1 MSDRSES
8 EAAASDRMRPSR
20 LLAYFA
26 LLFLF
31 IFLTSQLL
39 KEIGARY
46 HVEQCQQVEH
56 LIHEA
61 FNPYVTFDDV
71 TYTLFSLFMS
81 FIFSL
86 PVAWVYT
93 MTKDEEGFDP
103 GLVHTVVVLS
113 MVVTGVMIVI
123 GNELARAFSLAGV
136 VAAVRFRSTLDDAR
150 DAVYLFIAIAIGMA
164 CGTRVYH
171 IAIWMSLVMSLT
183 LYLLWKYRFGRQL
196 HAGSA
201 SLVELLGGGGKK
213 KKTSWLTGASPELR
227 RRIED
232 TLEQQARLVHWAS
245 LQGGKKKRPD
255 TAIVV
260 STKNLGHAQAH
271 VESVLALQGG
281 RWRLANLTQNGDG
294 QGILEFIGRLPKDA
308 TPSTL
313 LAALQQGGESVL
325 ESVEVMS
332 LKGLKLPWQ
341 PPSMGEALAP
351 PSSKE

>member
-1 MSDRSES
+1 
-8 EAAASDRMRPSR
+8 MRPSR

-39 KEIGARY
+39 KEIGTRY
-46 HVEQCQQVEH
+46 HVEECQQVEH

-71 TYTLFSLFMS
+71 TYTLFSLLMS

-171 IAIWMSLVMSLT
+171 IAVWLSLVMSVT
-183 LYLLWKYRFGRQL
+183 LYLLWKHRFGRQL

-201 SLVELLGGGGKK
+201 SLVELLAGGGKK

-245 LQGGKKKRPD
+245 LQSGKKKRPD

-260 STKNLGHAQAH
+260 ATKNLGHAQAH

-281 RWRLANLTQNGDG
+281 RWRLANLAQNGDG

-313 LAALQQGGESVL
+313 LAALQQGGAGVL
-325 ESVEVMS
+325 DSVEVMS

-341 PPSMGEALAP
+341 PPLASEALAP
-351 PSSKE
+351 PSAKE